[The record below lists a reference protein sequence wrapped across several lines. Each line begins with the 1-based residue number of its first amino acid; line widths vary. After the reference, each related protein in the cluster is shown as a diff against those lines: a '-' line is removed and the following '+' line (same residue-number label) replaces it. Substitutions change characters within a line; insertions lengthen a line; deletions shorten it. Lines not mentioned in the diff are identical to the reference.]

1 MVDANDY
8 FGNYFRTFEYL
19 VNRNIRRI
27 REGIDKTRW
36 LEELVPTD
44 INAAYIPN
52 LNQFGMQIVAIG
64 QTWLIIIKYILLQCF
79 WREYLDFPH
88 LIQGGQSKLCTD

>member
-19 VNRNIRRI
+19 FKRNIRRTK
-27 REGIDKTRW
+27 EGIDKTRW
-36 LEELVPTD
+36 LEELHPTD

-52 LNQFGMQIVAIG
+52 LNQFGM
-64 QTWLIIIKYILLQCF
+64 
-79 WREYLDFPH
+79 
-88 LIQGGQSKLCTD
+88 